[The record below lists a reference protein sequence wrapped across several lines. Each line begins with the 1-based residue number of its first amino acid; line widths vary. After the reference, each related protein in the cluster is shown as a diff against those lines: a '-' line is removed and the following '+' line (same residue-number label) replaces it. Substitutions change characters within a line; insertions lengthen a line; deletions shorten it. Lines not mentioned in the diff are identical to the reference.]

1 MRLQVC
7 YFWKGQDLLK
17 INLKLIVVAG
27 LMLIRHT
34 SVSTNQ
40 RRVSYSKAVT
50 HVNVNN
56 TGACLRLSTF
66 TSHNKNMLLNK
77 LALFLRNV
85 FIKGFK
91 SAPQRYKLDYNCKFI
106 FI

>member
-1 MRLQVC
+1 
-7 YFWKGQDLLK
+7 
-17 INLKLIVVAG
+17 
-27 LMLIRHT
+27 
-34 SVSTNQ
+34 
-40 RRVSYSKAVT
+40 VT

-77 LALFLRNV
+77 LALFLRNA

-91 SAPQRYKLDYNCKFI
+91 SAPQLYNLIITANSSLYEFAN
-106 FI
+106 